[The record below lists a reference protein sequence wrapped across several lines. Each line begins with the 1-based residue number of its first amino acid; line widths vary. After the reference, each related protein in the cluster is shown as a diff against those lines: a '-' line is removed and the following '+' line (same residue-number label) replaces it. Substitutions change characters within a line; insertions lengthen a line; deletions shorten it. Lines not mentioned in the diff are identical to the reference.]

1 MLRTLAFLLASGATL
16 TAAAVGYWQARKFVS
31 NRLRFVDAAHTST
44 APIVAGV
51 VAGLIALP
59 VVAILPLVGPFTALL
74 FGLSVGFGV
83 SAGSRDVRR
92 RLGPG

>member
-1 MLRTLAFLLASGATL
+1 MFRLLAVLLASGATL

-31 NRLRFVDAAHTST
+31 NRLQFVDAAHGPA
-44 APIVAGV
+44 APLIAGV

-59 VVAILPLVGPFTALL
+59 VVAILPLVGTYTAVL

-83 SAGSRDVRR
+83 SAGSRDVRK

>member
-1 MLRTLAFLLASGATL
+1 MFRLLAFLLASGATL

-31 NRLRFVDAAHTST
+31 KRLQFVDAAHGPA
-44 APIVAGV
+44 APLIAGV
-51 VAGLIALP
+51 VAGVIALP
-59 VVAILPLVGPFTALL
+59 VVAILPLVGTYTAVL

-83 SAGSRDVRR
+83 SAGSRDVRK

>member
-1 MLRTLAFLLASGATL
+1 MFRFLAVLLWSGATL

-31 NRLRFVDAAHTST
+31 NRLRYVDAAHGPA
-44 APIVAGV
+44 APVIAGV
-51 VAGLIALP
+51 VAGVLAMP
-59 VVAILPLVGPFTALL
+59 VVAILPVVGTFTAVL

-83 SAGSRDVRR
+83 SAGSREARG